1 MSDFLTL
8 DEIRTEPVV
17 ELPDREM
24 LDLVRVTLITGDI
37 NIVRVDHNNLY
48 NFLNGFCVSAVVAKC
63 EVLNGG
69 W

>member
-8 DEIRTEPVV
+8 DEIRSEPLV

-24 LDLVRVTLITGDI
+24 LDLVKVTLITGQI

-48 NFLNGFCVSAVVAKC
+48 NFLNGWCLTAVVSKC
-63 EVLNGG
+63 EVINN
-69 W
+69 

>member
-1 MSDFLTL
+1 VSDFLTL

-24 LDLVRVTLITGDI
+24 LDLVKVTLITGDI

-48 NFLNGFCVSAVVAKC
+48 DFLNGFCVAAVVAKC
-63 EVLNGG
+63 EVLN

>member
-24 LDLVRVTLITGDI
+24 LSLVRVTLKTGTI
-37 NIVRVDHNNLY
+37 NIVRVDHNDLN
-48 NFLNGFCVSAVVAKC
+48 NFLNGFCVSAVVARC
-63 EVLNGG
+63 DVLND
-69 W
+69 